1 MDGIVRNKIKKLKN
15 DFEVEHK
22 IDDPDGISKQYPKVM
37 KNPAKHGFTWQS
49 SVIGIN
55 YVKTGD

>member
-1 MDGIVRNKIKKLKN
+1 MRNKIKKLKN